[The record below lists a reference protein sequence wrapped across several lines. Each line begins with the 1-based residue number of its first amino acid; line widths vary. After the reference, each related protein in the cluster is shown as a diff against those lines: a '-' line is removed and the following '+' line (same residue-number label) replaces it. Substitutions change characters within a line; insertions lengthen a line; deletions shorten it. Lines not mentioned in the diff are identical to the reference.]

1 MSEQKVD
8 LLQVLKALEELMDKY
23 LNEGSIE
30 KALALHY
37 IVMSGYDYARLYIM
51 LKFGSLKHYTL
62 VLEDLQKAGV
72 SSIPDEAKRLMD
84 VKKVALR
91 QLLINDALNV
101 IDKLD
106 PMVKKIVATALL
118 MFEHGESL
126 SGDIDGVFRIYQI
139 LTGERI
145 PDEVKEELSR
155 YLYRLHL
162 VELSSYYLGRGSY
175 VWSSNAPYILKALK
189 SKVPKIVIEFKN
201 GNTITKQ

>member
-1 MSEQKVD
+1 MSEQKVET
-8 LLQVLKALEELMDKY
+8 LQVLKALEELMDKY
-23 LNEGSIE
+23 LSEGSVE
-30 KALALHY
+30 KALALYY
-37 IVMSGYDYARLYIM
+37 IVMSGHDYARLYIM
-51 LKFGSLKHYTL
+51 LKFGSLKPYTL
-62 VLEDLQKAGV
+62 VLEDMQKANV
-72 SSIPDEAKRLMD
+72 SSIPDEVKKLMD

-126 SGDIDGVFRIYQI
+126 SGGIDEVFKIYQI

-162 VELSSYYLGRGSY
+162 VELRGYYLGRGSY
-175 VWSSNAPYILKALK
+175 EWSPNAPYILKALK
-189 SKVPKIVIEFKN
+189 NKIPKIIIEFRSEQEK
-201 GNTITKQ
+201 KQ